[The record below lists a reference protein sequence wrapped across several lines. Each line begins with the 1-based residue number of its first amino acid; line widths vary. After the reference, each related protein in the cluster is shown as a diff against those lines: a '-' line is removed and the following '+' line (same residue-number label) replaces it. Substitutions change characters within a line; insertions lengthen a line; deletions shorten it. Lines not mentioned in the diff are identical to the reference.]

1 MLLSFMAALAPVSFR
16 CPQAAT
22 ASIDENS
29 NKALNFMMTLLRPL
43 QQPSVR
49 HVPHEKCG
57 PSVAARRSA
66 VHKVFRGGPAAMSI
80 FGNIMNKIFHHSSAS
95 ASPAQGS
102 GEVETPNP
110 APGNAGAAAAEA
122 PPQQQ
127 AAPAQNVDVGAVLSE
142 MASMKGG
149 GGNYQTSIVD
159 LLKLLDLDSSLQA
172 RKELA
177 NELNVHVG
185 ADGSAEE
192 NIALHKAVMDKLA
205 ENGGMVP
212 DSLRH

>member
-1 MLLSFMAALAPVSFR
+1 
-16 CPQAAT
+16 
-22 ASIDENS
+22 
-29 NKALNFMMTLLRPL
+29 
-43 QQPSVR
+43 
-49 HVPHEKCG
+49 
-57 PSVAARRSA
+57 
-66 VHKVFRGGPAAMSI
+66 MSI
-80 FGNIMNKIFHHSSAS
+80 FGSIMGKIFGHKAD
-95 ASPAQGS
+95 A
-102 GEVETPNP
+102 P
-110 APGNAGAAAAEA
+110 APSPEPATAEAEAAPAPAPAEA
-122 PPQQQ
+122 PTQ
-127 AAPAQNVDVGAVLSE
+127 VDVGAVLSS
-142 MASMKGG
+142 MADMKGG

-212 DSLRH
+212 DSLRN